1 LDLVED
7 KIHYEAAMRIQDE
20 KRVLAM
26 MEQEQE
32 LVFRLKQT
40 QQRVA
45 VEL

>member
-1 LDLVED
+1 MED
-7 KIHYEAAMRIQDE
+7 KIQYESAMRIQDE

-45 VEL
+45 IEL